1 MSDLATVLA
10 HLRQATAYELE
21 HPRYIGAPIFPA
33 HWPGFVYTLHRRH
46 EMIDGQ
52 PRTSASGT
60 ITMQEHSGTH
70 IDALC
75 HQAVEMEMFG
85 GVAVT
90 PEVQT
95 PRGFTDLGAE
105 TISPILR
112 RGVLLDVAS
121 VHGVPTLPQG
131 YLVTESDLIT
141 AAERGGVSFE
151 DGDCILVRTGNG
163 RQYDDPEPY
172 LGGPGV
178 GADAARWLRSHN
190 PYLCGADNVAFDVH
204 DHPDPELGSLP
215 CHTLLIFEAGIY
227 IVENLNLEELAEAG
241 CAEFLFAC
249 LPLKLQGVTGSP
261 VRPVALDFS

>member
-1 MSDLATVLA
+1 MSNLNAVLGLLGRA
-10 HLRQATAYELE
+10 RSYELE

-46 EMIDGQ
+46 EMVQGQ

-75 HQAVEMEMFG
+75 HQAIEMEMYG
-85 GVAVT
+85 GVVVT

-95 PRGFTDLGAE
+95 PRGFTELGVE
-105 TISPILR
+105 TIAPIFR
-112 RGVLLDVAS
+112 RGVLLDVAA
-121 VHGVPTLPQG
+121 VHEVPSLPQG
-131 YLVTESDLIT
+131 YLVTEADLV
-141 AAERGGVSFE
+141 AATELGGVTFQE
-151 DGDCILVRTGNG
+151 GDCILVRTGNAMH
-163 RQYDDPEPY
+163 YEDPETY
-172 LGGPGV
+172 LSGPGV
-178 GADAARWLRSHN
+178 GADAARWLRAHR

-204 DHPDPELGSLP
+204 ETEDPDLGTLP

-227 IVENLNLEELAEAG
+227 IVENLNLEELAAAG
-241 CAEFLFAC
+241 CTEFLFAC

-261 VRPVALDFS
+261 VRPVALDLS